1 MPKYRCWV
9 DRDQEPEDGRD
20 VTAARPGLAAEAFV
34 REKNARDV
42 EYPPETLVCV
52 RDWTGTVLRFA
63 VELRSEP
70 VYTARAAK

>member
-9 DRDQEPEDGRD
+9 EREQEPEDGRD
-20 VTAARPGLAAEAFV
+20 VTAARPAVAAEAFV
-34 REKNARDV
+34 SEKNNRDV

-52 RDWTGTVLRFA
+52 RDHTGKVLRFA